1 MLTYFITL
9 RKENYGDR
17 TLGNLIH
24 IIKEKKDVYAKD
36 SVDILIEEN
45 PFLVLILTSVM
56 KRSHE
61 QKWSSEICFV
71 DSTGSCDQ
79 MQTCVTFIL
88 GAHKIGGVPLACF
101 LHYGQTQEIY
111 SHVFSTLRKYLPH
124 GFGGNGYPAIFM
136 TDDCS
141 AERNAL
147 SKVFPES
154 DLLLCSFHVSRA
166 FCRWL
171 CETKNGI
178 EKIHRQSIMMSFRN
192 IMNATS
198 EIECELFYKTLLN
211 DYKNNDALIN
221 YINSYWIKRREWCHN
236 YRKELLTRGHNTN
249 NYVEASIRIFKDLI
263 LHRCKAF
270 NSVALL
276 EFVVK
281 ILEAYHIRRILN
293 HANSRVA
300 HREILYNHYKN
311 MASNLDVKEIN
322 KHTFNVTSSKDA
334 HVLYTVHVE
343 RSYTYCDYF
352 TGYGG
357 AYCKYIC
364 AVEQKTGILSD
375 SAPILTT

>member
-1 MLTYFITL
+1 
-9 RKENYGDR
+9 
-17 TLGNLIH
+17 
-24 IIKEKKDVYAKD
+24 
-36 SVDILIEEN
+36 
-45 PFLVLILTSVM
+45 
-56 KRSHE
+56 
-61 QKWSSEICFV
+61 
-71 DSTGSCDQ
+71 
-79 MQTCVTFIL
+79 
-88 GAHKIGGVPLACF
+88 
-101 LHYGQTQEIY
+101 
-111 SHVFSTLRKYLPH
+111 
-124 GFGGNGYPAIFM
+124 M

-192 IMNATS
+192 IMYATS

-357 AYCKYIC
+357 AYCKHIC